1 MIHTTRWSPDTCS
14 CVIDYTWD
22 DTVPDNERT
31 HNLSNVIERCPAHQ
45 ALSDND
51 TFSSLMDE
59 NPRKNIALAECL
71 ENGPPTLSDT
81 IGGAKQLKPNV
92 TFDWSWSGTAPNRLL
107 TVSFSGVGLTGTDKN
122 VMRNALNNKLGANKV
137 NLV

>member
-14 CVIDYTWD
+14 CVIEYTWD

-31 HNLSNVIERCPAHQ
+31 HNLSNVVERCPAHE

-51 TFSSLMDE
+51 TFSTLMDE
-59 NPRKNIALAECL
+59 NPRKNIALQNCL
-71 ENGPPTLSDT
+71 DNGPPTLSDT
-81 IGGAKQLKPNV
+81 IGTTKQLKGNV
-92 TFDWSWSGTAPNRLL
+92 SFDWSWSGTAPNRLL
-107 TVSFSGVGLTGTDKN
+107 TISFSGVSLTGPEKN
-122 VMRNALNNKLGANKV
+122 TMRNALNNRLGANKV